1 MSDIES
7 YSTYVNIFLFL
18 ILSNSLLS
26 RFAVINSPVSLA
38 PGVSGMYFA
47 VAFMIVFTL
56 WYGIWGAFSAY
67 LGCMIGA
74 GILADMPLSLNVI
87 WSLAD
92 LWQVLIP
99 LAAFSYFNV
108 NIRLRTKKDITIF
121 ILFGVLINNLTGATW
136 GALMLILTGVAEWDT
151 FSITFQGWFVG
162 NFITSLLIVPLLL
175 RYVTPY
181 IQQTESYV
189 KGYWF

>member
-92 LWQVLIP
+92 LCQVLIP
-99 LAAFSYFNV
+99 LAAFSYFKV
-108 NIRLRTKKDITIF
+108 NIRLRTKKDGIIF
-121 ILFGVLINNLTGATW
+121 ILFACIINNLTGAFW
-136 GALMLILTGVAEWDT
+136 GSLLLVLTGETEWNM
-151 FSITFQGWFVG
+151 FSMTLQGWFFG
-162 NFITSLLIVPLLL
+162 NLITSLLIVPLLL

-189 KGYWF
+189 KGYWI